1 MGQEASAG
9 EETMGIGNDL
19 SSLCLR
25 PRKGGGFR
33 LQWAL

>member
-9 EETMGIGNDL
+9 GETMGVDNDL

>member
-1 MGQEASAG
+1 MGQEASADA
-9 EETMGIGNDL
+9 ESMGIGNDL
-19 SSLCLR
+19 STLCLR